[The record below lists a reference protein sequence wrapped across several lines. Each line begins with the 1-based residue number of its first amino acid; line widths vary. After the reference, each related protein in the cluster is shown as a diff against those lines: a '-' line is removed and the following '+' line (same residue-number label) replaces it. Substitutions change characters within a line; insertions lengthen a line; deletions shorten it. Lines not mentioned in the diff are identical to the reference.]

1 MAKSKKRSDSL
12 KKPREKSRKRLLD
25 TDIDTAPL
33 PDLQGRAAP
42 GDRQAENII
51 DTIEME

>member
-1 MAKSKKRSDSL
+1 MSKSKKSSTRL
-12 KKPREKSRKRLLD
+12 RKPKEKFQKNFLD
-25 TDIDTAPL
+25 ADIDAAPL
-33 PDLQGRAAP
+33 PDLQGRAKP

>member
-1 MAKSKKRSDSL
+1 MAKTRRSG
-12 KKPREKSRKRLLD
+12 KSSQKSQNRQQKQPE
-25 TDIDTAPL
+25 TDIRSAPV
-33 PDLQGRAAP
+33 PDLKGRAKP